1 MHVSPGSS
9 NLSQRPRY
17 TTTQTRT
24 RMFGTAWP
32 VQHWRPLELS
42 ARYTTTVHHVDKL
55 ATILAIGEGNLR
67 GRRNICG
74 PMGHRPGTP
83 RPKREREGFGTASPV
98 QRLRL
103 FGLSARSL
111 RLRPGRSLRLRPF
124 WPRARPVCVAGATLA
139 VLWAIGKVHHDP
151 NANEK
156 SLATVHNVDKL
167 ATILAI
173 GEANLRDPARS
184 SASQTR
190 TRRPWRGV
198 ATVGPRQGR
207 CATQARTQLAY
218 EVAHAAIAAI
228 SAIGERPYWP
238 C

>member
-1 MHVSPGSS
+1 
-9 NLSQRPRY
+9 
-17 TTTQTRT
+17 
-24 RMFGTAWP
+24 
-32 VQHWRPLELS
+32 
-42 ARYTTTVHHVDKL
+42 
-55 ATILAIGEGNLR
+55 
-67 GRRNICG
+67 
-74 PMGHRPGTP
+74 MGHRQGTP

-111 RLRPGRSLRLRPF
+111 RLRPY
-124 WPRARPVCVAGATLA
+124 WPRMRPVCAAGATLA

-198 ATVGPRQGR
+198 ATIGPRQGH

-228 SAIGERPYWP
+228 SAIGET
-238 C
+238 

>member
-9 NLSQRPRY
+9 NLSQRRSCGPSARY

-32 VQHWRPLELS
+32 VQHLRSLELS

-55 ATILAIGEGNLR
+55 AIILAIGEGNLR
-67 GRRNICG
+67 GRRNTCG
-74 PMGHRPGTP
+74 HVSHRQGTP
-83 RPKREREGFGTASPV
+83 RPKRERKGFGTASLV

-111 RLRPGRSLRLRPF
+111 RLRSYWL
-124 WPRARPVCVAGATLA
+124 RARPVCVAGATLA

-156 SLATVHNVDKL
+156 ALATVHHVL
-167 ATILAI
+167 LIIIEFTLHIVLWEPI
-173 GEANLRDPARS
+173 
-184 SASQTR
+184 
-190 TRRPWRGV
+190 
-198 ATVGPRQGR
+198 
-207 CATQARTQLAY
+207 
-218 EVAHAAIAAI
+218 
-228 SAIGERPYWP
+228 
-238 C
+238 

>member
-1 MHVSPGSS
+1 MWACGP
-9 NLSQRPRY
+9 
-17 TTTQTRT
+17 
-24 RMFGTAWP
+24 
-32 VQHWRPLELS
+32 S

-111 RLRPGRSLRLRPF
+111 RLRPF
-124 WPRARPVCVAGATLA
+124 WPRTRPVCVAGATLA
-139 VLWAIGKVHHDP
+139 ALWAIGKVHHDP

-156 SLATVHNVDKL
+156 ARLFIMFFGLNAFTLQTVL
-167 ATILAI
+167 WEPI
-173 GEANLRDPARS
+173 
-184 SASQTR
+184 
-190 TRRPWRGV
+190 
-198 ATVGPRQGR
+198 
-207 CATQARTQLAY
+207 
-218 EVAHAAIAAI
+218 
-228 SAIGERPYWP
+228 
-238 C
+238 